1 MKYRELYTRGRLNY
15 IVAIC
20 VLKLQCH
27 TASEEIILA
36 KISWYV
42 YLVLFNYLI
51 YNSGNPGPVHI
62 SFLSFIMDCKIITA
76 WYIALFRKSR
86 AEAVFRNNLYPFGNK
101 AKA

>member
-1 MKYRELYTRGRLNY
+1 METMDKKIIVAVSAFVIFVDKSTKGQVVKYRELYTRGRLN

-42 YLVLFNYLI
+42 YLVLFNYFI

-62 SFLSFIMDCKIITA
+62 SFLSLIMHCKIITA
-76 WYIALFRKSR
+76 W
-86 AEAVFRNNLYPFGNK
+86 
-101 AKA
+101 